1 VKVAPSQLLVTAK
14 GLALYVFAPDKPN
27 VSTCYAVCAKYWPPL
42 LVSATAKVPATMP
55 GIPGKFGTTMR
66 KDGTRQLTYDGA
78 PLYTFIKDKDS
89 GDMYGQGVVAGGG
102 YWWAVVAA
110 RGMSSGSSS

>member
-1 VKVAPSQLLVTAK
+1 LVTAK

-27 VSTCYAVCAKYWPPL
+27 VSTCYATCAKYWPPL
-42 LVSATAKVPATMP
+42 LVSAGAKVPATMP

-66 KDGTRQLTYDGA
+66 KDGTHQLTYDGA

-102 YWWAVVAA
+102 YWWAVVVA
-110 RGMSSGSSS
+110 RGTSSS

>member
-1 VKVAPSQLLVTAK
+1 MQ
-14 GLALYVFAPDKPN
+14 
-27 VSTCYAVCAKYWPPL
+27 
-42 LVSATAKVPATMP
+42 

-102 YWWAVVAA
+102 YWWAVVVA
-110 RGMSSGSSS
+110 RGTSTSPSESTGSSESSHASGTGGSSGSGGW